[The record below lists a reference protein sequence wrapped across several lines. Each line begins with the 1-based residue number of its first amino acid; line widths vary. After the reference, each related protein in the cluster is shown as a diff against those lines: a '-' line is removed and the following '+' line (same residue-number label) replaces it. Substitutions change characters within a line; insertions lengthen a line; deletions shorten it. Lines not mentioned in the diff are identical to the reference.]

1 MAKDYYSILGVDKK
15 ATKDDVK
22 KAFRKLAH
30 KYHPDKGTGDEAKFK
45 EITEA
50 YAVLGDDKKRKEYD
64 TYGQAFAGGGT
75 QGGNPFQGFDFSN
88 FQGFNGGEGIEFD
101 FSDLFGGF
109 GDVFGG
115 RNSSR
120 GRRGRDIS
128 LDIEIS
134 FKESVFG
141 TKRSVIIAKTG
152 TCDVCSGSGAKPGT
166 QMDTCPTC
174 NGAGKVHESRNSIL
188 GAFTS
193 VRTCPICDG
202 SGKVPKEKCT
212 NCKGAGVL
220 RREEDIAIN
229 VPAGI
234 DNGEMI
240 RMPGQGEAVKN
251 GAPGDLYV
259 KVHVHP
265 HAVFRKEGLNL
276 VMELPV
282 KLTDALLGSSV
293 SIETLDGKTLEVK
306 VPAMAKTEET
316 LRVRGK
322 GVPQGSSAGD
332 LLIHV
337 SVALPKKLSSRAK
350 KALEE
355 LKTEGL

>member
-1 MAKDYYSILGVDKK
+1 MAKDYYSILGVDRK
-15 ATKDDVK
+15 ATADDVK

-50 YAVLGDDKKRKEYD
+50 YSVLADDKKRKEYD
-64 TYGQAFAGGGT
+64 TYGQAFQGGG
-75 QGGNPFQGFDFSN
+75 GNAGANGFGGFDFNN
-88 FQGFNGGEGIEFD
+88 FQGFGQGVEFD

-115 RNSSR
+115 GKSR

-134 FKESVFG
+134 FKESIFG

-152 TCDVCSGSGAKPGT
+152 TCETCEGSGAKPGT
-166 QMDTCPTC
+166 EMNTCPTC
-174 NGAGKVHESRNSIL
+174 NGAGKVHETRNTPFFGPMS
-188 GAFTS
+188 S
-193 VRTCPICDG
+193 VRTCPMCDG
-202 SGKVPKEKCT
+202 SGKIPKDKCET
-212 NCKGAGVL
+212 CKGAGVM

-229 VPAGI
+229 IPAGI
-234 DNGEMI
+234 DSGEMI
-240 RMPGQGEAVKN
+240 RMPQQGEAVKN
-251 GAPGDLYV
+251 GTPGDLYV
-259 KVHVHP
+259 KVHVKP
-265 HAVFRKEGLNL
+265 HAIFRKEGGNL

-293 SIETLDGKTLEVK
+293 TVETLDGKSLEVK

-322 GVPQGSSAGD
+322 GVPQGGAAGD

-350 KALEE
+350 KALED